1 MKSLIIIQVIITFLA
16 GLTALF
22 LMYKI
27 MNYFMKKKF
36 KIEEANSAFAILQ
49 VCILISTS
57 FIMASVM
64 SAAVNAVQFLNT
76 GGSVQ
81 LNNVLTSLIGENP
94 KQAEKF
100 TTKLSKVY
108 RYVLEQKNKDLIDL
122 DDFGD
127 RVIELG
133 IYQPKFYPF
142 ISPYKSQWIPG
153 IAIEDKQEG
162 TRLIQ
167 IENELELGELEQLLE
182 QSEKNGENS
191 LFFKG
196 EEIENKFIP
205 PIIDVAK
212 KQLANPETPITSNE
226 IESEKD
232 R

>member
-49 VCILISTS
+49 VGILISTS

-81 LNNVLTSLIGENP
+81 LNNVLTSLIYIIVFIVIGML
-94 KQAEKF
+94 F
-100 TTKLSKVY
+100 TFVVIFSSIFIFFQLTNINEWEQIKLNNIPTS
-108 RYVLEQKNKDLIDL
+108 LISAAL
-122 DDFGD
+122 ILGLALIMDDYIGHLCEAL
-127 RVIELG
+127 I
-133 IYQPKFYPF
+133 PYP
-142 ISPYKSQWIPG
+142 
-153 IAIEDKQEG
+153 DV
-162 TRLIQ
+162 IQ
-167 IENELELGELEQLLE
+167 I
-182 QSEKNGENS
+182 
-191 LFFKG
+191 
-196 EEIENKFIP
+196 
-205 PIIDVAK
+205 
-212 KQLANPETPITSNE
+212 
-226 IESEKD
+226 

>member
-49 VCILISTS
+49 VGILISTS

-81 LNNVLTSLIGENP
+81 LNNVLTSLIYIIVFIVIGML
-94 KQAEKF
+94 F
-100 TTKLSKVY
+100 TFVVIFSSIFIFFQLTNINEWEQIKLNNIPTS
-108 RYVLEQKNKDLIDL
+108 LISAAL
-122 DDFGD
+122 
-127 RVIELG
+127 ILG
-133 IYQPKFYPF
+133 LALIPYP
-142 ISPYKSQWIPG
+142 
-153 IAIEDKQEG
+153 DV
-162 TRLIQ
+162 IQ
-167 IENELELGELEQLLE
+167 I
-182 QSEKNGENS
+182 
-191 LFFKG
+191 
-196 EEIENKFIP
+196 
-205 PIIDVAK
+205 
-212 KQLANPETPITSNE
+212 
-226 IESEKD
+226 

>member
-49 VCILISTS
+49 VGILISTS

-81 LNNVLTSLIGENP
+81 LNNILTSLIYIIVFIVIGML
-94 KQAEKF
+94 F
-100 TTKLSKVY
+100 TFVVIFSSIFIFFQLTNINEWEQIKLNNIPTS
-108 RYVLEQKNKDLIDL
+108 LISAAL
-122 DDFGD
+122 ILGLALIMDDYIGHLCEAL
-127 RVIELG
+127 I
-133 IYQPKFYPF
+133 PYP
-142 ISPYKSQWIPG
+142 
-153 IAIEDKQEG
+153 DV
-162 TRLIQ
+162 IQ
-167 IENELELGELEQLLE
+167 I
-182 QSEKNGENS
+182 
-191 LFFKG
+191 
-196 EEIENKFIP
+196 
-205 PIIDVAK
+205 
-212 KQLANPETPITSNE
+212 
-226 IESEKD
+226 